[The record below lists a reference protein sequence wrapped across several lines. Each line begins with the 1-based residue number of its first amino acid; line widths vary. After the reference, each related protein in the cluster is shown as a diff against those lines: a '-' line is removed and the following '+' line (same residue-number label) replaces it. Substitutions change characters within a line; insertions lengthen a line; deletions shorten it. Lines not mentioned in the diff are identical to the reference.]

1 MAEDAPSDWT
11 DPCIVAAWLRPKVMA
26 LATGGSVVRVRR
38 SNGSETQF
46 GPGDLRA
53 ASALLASYE
62 SLCAAKTGDTANRRR
77 AIRFG

>member
-26 LATGGSVVRVRR
+26 LALGTGVVRVRSGANR
-38 SNGSETQF
+38 ETQF
-46 GPGDLRA
+46 GPGDAKA
-53 ASALLASYE
+53 AQALLASYE
-62 SLCAAKTGDTANRRR
+62 AQCAVKTGDTANRRR